1 MVAFGKERSA
11 VGQAKAVTDPV
22 VTDARELVQEVTGQ
36 MRSTEPINLGR
47 ILQRAVTV
55 SDGIQHVHNRLLLIR
70 TATGSV
76 EGIRTIDKRCRD
88 AGFTVME
95 FEFGPDVA

>member
-1 MVAFGKERSA
+1 
-11 VGQAKAVTDPV
+11 
-22 VTDARELVQEVTGQ
+22 
-36 MRSTEPINLGR
+36 
-47 ILQRAVTV
+47 LQRAVTV
-55 SDGIQHVHNRLLLIR
+55 SDGIQHIHNRLLLIR